1 MYEYKATILKIVDGD
16 TFDAS
21 VDLGFDVSVRQ
32 TLRFSRIDA
41 FETRLGATTNAEQKK
56 LGLEGKA
63 FLSNLLPV
71 GTQVD
76 IKTEKDDKYGR
87 YIAEVQFNNENIN
100 DLMVKKGYA
109 VYAILE
115 TSFIFSFLCLCVCL

>member
-56 LGLEGKA
+56 LGFEGKA
-63 FLSNLLPV
+63 FLTSLLPV
-71 GTQVD
+71 GTQVV
-76 IKTEKDDKYGR
+76 ITTEKDDKYGR

-109 VYAILE
+109 VYKNY
-115 TSFIFSFLCLCVCL
+115 